1 MRSTKYGALL
11 AKRSLLAFMLTV
23 AAAALTTAIA
33 CGGGETT
40 VIQTVEV
47 EKIVEVEKE
56 VVREVEVEKVVEVA
70 GETVVQTVEV
80 EKIVEVAGET
90 VVEVVEVEKIVEV
103 AGETVVEVVE
113 VEKVVEVAGET
124 KIEVV
129 EVEVEKEVVKEVE
142 VEVVKEV
149 EVEKIVEKEVEVVV
163 IPTPEPVRV
172 DSPHITADP
181 AENVWPTIYDAN
193 GNLFPKPDSF
203 QEAPL
208 LAARVAAGELPP
220 VEERLPENPLVL
232 KPTESI
238 GKYGGTWYRGFTGPA
253 DGQNMERP
261 LHDHFL
267 FYDVSGATVQPN
279 VAESWTVNEDS
290 TEFTFTL
297 RKGHK
302 WSDGAPFTTDDIM
315 FWYEHIL
322 KNEDLVPNKP
332 AWTRPGGKLLQFEKI
347 DDQTFKVTSEEPYGF
362 FVTLMASVI
371 VNGQA
376 TSGERG
382 GGLIAPKH
390 YLSQFHPEFLDGG
403 VEEANAIAAE
413 AGHESWNTYFLQR
426 NNTNQNVDAPMLTAW
441 RLTGSITTNEWSF
454 TRNPYYFAVDTEGN
468 QLPYIDH
475 VVLTLAQNNEVL
487 NLSALA
493 GNYTVMGRHI
503 NLAKLPLFL
512 ENAESVGYRIQFW
525 RQPQSGIANLYI
537 NETWDGNAEI
547 QSFLQNVEFRRA
559 LSMGIERDQINEVFF
574 LGVGQT
580 SGLCQGYPDP
590 DNPGK
595 YVGEDDV
602 QFNPDAANAILDEI
616 GLSAK
621 DGDGFRLMPS
631 GERLTVQ
638 MPAVVAA
645 FEDYPGINEMIAR
658 QWAVNIGVHA
668 EVQSLERSLEA
679 DRRAL
684 NELMLFNWE
693 SSPRST
699 TLITPQHLLPVGGGG
714 NTGRLY
720 GDWHM
725 SGGERGIEPTNPYL
739 REQMELFDESQSTAT
754 ADRAAEILQRV
765 VTLNCLNVNPITTV
779 MNKPTYVAIIKNNVR
794 NIPNPL
800 PFSYHNQTSGNGHPE
815 QWWIDDENA
824 MMGK

>member
-1 MRSTKYGALL
+1 MVAWKRRMR
-11 AKRSLLAFMLTV
+11 
-23 AAAALTTAIA
+23 IA
-33 CGGGETT
+33 E
-40 VIQTVEV
+40 
-47 EKIVEVEKE
+47 
-56 VVREVEVEKVVEVA
+56 
-70 GETVVQTVEV
+70 
-80 EKIVEVAGET
+80 
-90 VVEVVEVEKIVEV
+90 
-103 AGETVVEVVE
+103 
-113 VEKVVEVAGET
+113 
-124 KIEVV
+124 
-129 EVEVEKEVVKEVE
+129 
-142 VEVVKEV
+142 
-149 EVEKIVEKEVEVVV
+149 
-163 IPTPEPVRV
+163 
-172 DSPHITADP
+172 
-181 AENVWPTIYDAN
+181 
-193 GNLFPKPDSF
+193 
-203 QEAPL
+203 
-208 LAARVAAGELPP
+208 
-220 VEERLPENPLVL
+220 
-232 KPTESI
+232 
-238 GKYGGTWYRGFTGPA
+238 
-253 DGQNMERP
+253 
-261 LHDHFL
+261 
-267 FYDVSGATVQPN
+267 
-279 VAESWTVNEDS
+279 
-290 TEFTFTL
+290 
-297 RKGHK
+297 
-302 WSDGAPFTTDDIM
+302 
-315 FWYEHIL
+315 
-322 KNEDLVPNKP
+322 
-332 AWTRPGGKLLQFEKI
+332 
-347 DDQTFKVTSEEPYGF
+347 
-362 FVTLMASVI
+362 
-371 VNGQA
+371 
-376 TSGERG
+376 
-382 GGLIAPKH
+382 
-390 YLSQFHPEFLDGG
+390 
-403 VEEANAIAAE
+403 E
-413 AGHESWNTYFLQR
+413 AGHENWFTYFLQR

-616 GLSAK
+616 GLSSK

-725 SGGERGIEPTNPYL
+725 SGGDRGIEPTNPYL

-800 PFSYHNQTSGNGHPE
+800 PFSYHNQTSGNGHS
-815 QWWIDDENA
+815 
-824 MMGK
+824 

>member
-1 MRSTKYGALL
+1 MRSTKYSALL
-11 AKRSLLAFMLTV
+11 SKRSLVAFMLTV
-23 AAAALTTAIA
+23 VAFSLTTAIA
-33 CGGGETT
+33 CGGGET
-40 VIQTVEV
+40 VIQTVEVERIVEVEKEVVEVVEV
-47 EKIVEVEKE
+47 EKIVEVE
-56 VVREVEVEKVVEVA
+56 RE
-70 GETVVQTVEV
+70 
-80 EKIVEVAGET
+80 

-103 AGETVVEVVE
+103 AGETIVEVVE
-113 VEKVVEVAGET
+113 VEKIVEVAGET

-129 EVEVEKEVVKEVE
+129 EVEKIVEVAGETKIEVVE
-142 VEVVKEV
+142 VEKQV
-149 EVEKIVEKEVEVVV
+149 EVEKIVEVMV

-172 DSPHITADP
+172 DSPHITNDP
-181 AENVWPTIYDAN
+181 AENEWPTIHDAS
-193 GNLFPKPDSF
+193 GNLLPIPDSF

-232 KPTESI
+232 KPTSGI

-267 FYDVSGATVQPN
+267 FFDVSGSVVQPN
-279 VAESWTVNEDS
+279 IAESWTANEDS

-315 FWYEHIL
+315 FWYEYVL
-322 KNEDLVPNKP
+322 QNEELVPSKP
-332 AWTRPGGKLLQFEKI
+332 SWIQPGGNLLQFEKI
-347 DDQTFKVTSEEPYGF
+347 DDQTFKVTSAEPYGF
-362 FVTLMASVI
+362 FITQMASVT
-371 VNGQA
+371 VAGQA
-376 TSGERG
+376 TRGERG
-382 GGLIAPKH
+382 LGLYAPKH
-390 YLSQFHPEFLDGG
+390 YLSQFHPDFLDGG
-403 VEEANAIAAE
+403 VEEANAIAEE
-413 AGHESWNTYFLQR
+413 AGFENWFTYFLQR

-454 TRNPYYFAVDTEGN
+454 ERNPYYFAVDTEGN
-468 QLPYIDH
+468 QLPYIDS
-475 VVLTLAQNNEVL
+475 VNLTLAQNNEVL

-512 ENAESVGYRIQFW
+512 ENAESVGYRVQFW

-537 NETWDGNAEI
+537 NETWDGNAEL
-547 QSFLQNVEFRRA
+547 QSYLQNIEFRRA
-559 LSMGIERDQINEVFF
+559 LSMGIQRDQINEVFY
-574 LGVGQT
+574 LGIGQT

-602 QFNPDAANAILDEI
+602 QFNADAANAILDEI
-616 GLSAK
+616 GLDQK

-631 GERLTVQ
+631 GDKLTIQ
-638 MPAVVAA
+638 MPAVAAA
-645 FEDYPGINEMIAR
+645 FEDYPGINEMVAR
-658 QWAVNIGVHA
+658 QWAINIGIHA
-668 EVQSLERSLEA
+668 EVQTLERGLEA

-699 TLITPQHLLPVGGGG
+699 TLITPGHLLPVGGGG

-725 SGGERGIEPTNPYL
+725 SSGERGIEPTNPYL
-739 REQMELFDESQSTAT
+739 REQMTLYDESQTTAT
-754 ADRAAEILQRV
+754 SDRAAEILQRV

>member
-11 AKRSLLAFMLTV
+11 VKRSLLAFMLTAV
-23 AAAALTTAIA
+23 AAAMTTAIA
-33 CGGGETT
+33 CGGGET

-47 EKIVEVEKE
+47 EKIVEVEKA
-56 VVREVEVEKVVEVA
+56 VVQTVEVEKVVEVA
-70 GETVVQTVEV
+70 GETM
-80 EKIVEVAGET
+80 
-90 VVEVVEVEKIVEV
+90 VEVVEVEKIVEV
-103 AGETVVEVVE
+103 AGETMVEVVE
-113 VEKVVEVAGET
+113 VEK
-124 KIEVV
+124 I
-129 EVEVEKEVVKEVE
+129 VEVEKEVVKEVE
-142 VEVVKEV
+142 VEKIVEVAGETMVEVV
-149 EVEKIVEKEVEVVV
+149 EVEKIV

-181 AENVWPTIYDAN
+181 AENSWPTVYDDN
-193 GNLFPKPDSF
+193 GNLLPKPDSF

-232 KPTESI
+232 KPTDGI

-261 LHDHFL
+261 LKDHLL
-267 FYDVSGATVQPN
+267 FYEVSGLTVQPN
-279 VAESWTVNEDS
+279 IAESWTQNEDA

-302 WSDGAPFTTDDIM
+302 WSDGHPFTTADIM
-315 FWYEHIL
+315 FWVDHML
-322 KNEDLVPNKP
+322 HNEELNPAKP
-332 AWTRPGGKLLQFEKI
+332 AWTQKGGETLKFEAI
-347 DDQTFKVTSEEPYGF
+347 DEQTFKVTSPEPYAP
-362 FVTLMASVI
+362 FVTLVASVI
-371 VNGQA
+371 VAGQH
-376 TSGERG
+376 TRG
-382 GGLIAPKH
+382 DGGDGLYAPRH
-390 YLSQFHPEFLDGG
+390 YLEQFHPDFVGL
-403 VEEANAIAAE
+403 EEAERKASE
-413 AGHESWNTYFLQR
+413 AGFDNWYTYFLDR
-426 NNTNQNVDAPMLTAW
+426 NHANANPDAPMLTAW
-441 RLTGSITTNEWSF
+441 RVTGSINTNEWSF
-454 TRNPYYFAVDTEGN
+454 ERNPYYYAVDTEGN
-468 QLPYIDH
+468 QLPYIDR
-475 VVLTLAQNNEVL
+475 VVLSLAQNLEVL

-503 NLAKLPLFL
+503 NIAKLPLFL

-525 RQPQSGIANLYI
+525 RQPQSGIANIYV

-559 LSMGIERDQINEVFF
+559 LSLGIERDQINEVFF
-574 LGVGQT
+574 LGIGAT

-595 YVGEDDV
+595 YIGEDDV
-602 QFNPDAANAILDEI
+602 QFNPDAANAILDSI
-616 GLSAK
+616 GLDQK

-631 GERLTVQ
+631 GERLVIQ
-638 MPAVVAA
+638 LPSVAAA
-645 FEDYPGINEMIAR
+645 FEDYPGINEMISR
-658 QWAVNIGVHA
+658 QWEVNIGVRA
-668 EVQSLERSLEA
+668 EVQTLERGLHG
-679 DRRAL
+679 DRALL
-684 NELMLFNWE
+684 NELMTTNWE

-720 GDWHM
+720 GDWHQ
-725 SGGERGIEPTNPYL
+725 SNGENGTDPAGINDL
-739 REQMELFDESQSTAT
+739 IKEQMDLYDESQSTAGP
-754 ADRAAEILQRV
+754 ARYNEILQRV
-765 VTLNCLNVNPITTV
+765 VELNCLNVNPITTV
-779 MNKPTYVAIIKNNVR
+779 MNKPTYVTVIKNNVR

-800 PFSYHNQTSGNGHPE
+800 PFSYHNQTSGNGFPE

>member
-1 MRSTKYGALL
+1 MRSTKYSALL
-11 AKRSLLAFMLTV
+11 SKRSLVAFMLTAV
-23 AAAALTTAIA
+23 AVSLTTAIA
-33 CGGGETT
+33 CGGGET
-40 VIQTVEV
+40 VIQTVEVERIVEVEKEVVEVVEV

-56 VVREVEVEKVVEVA
+56 VVEI
-70 GETVVQTVEV
+70 VEV

-90 VVEVVEVEKIVEV
+90 IVEVVEVEKIVEV
-103 AGETVVEVVE
+103 EKQVDVERIVEVM
-113 VEKVVEVAGET
+113 
-124 KIEVV
+124 
-129 EVEVEKEVVKEVE
+129 
-142 VEVVKEV
+142 
-149 EVEKIVEKEVEVVV
+149 V
-163 IPTPEPVRV
+163 IPTLEPVRV
-172 DSPHITADP
+172 DSPHITADVSP
-181 AENVWPTIYDAN
+181 NEWPTIYDDN
-193 GNLFPKPDSF
+193 DNLFPIPDSF

-208 LAARVAAGELPP
+208 LAARVAAGELPS

-232 KPTESI
+232 KPTSGI

-267 FYDVSGATVQPN
+267 FYDVSGSTVQPN
-279 VAESWTVNEDS
+279 VAESWTVNDDS

-302 WSDGAPFTTDDIM
+302 WSDGAPLTTDDIM
-315 FWYEHIL
+315 FWYEKIQG
-322 KNEDLVPNKP
+322 NDELVPAKP
-332 AWTRPGGKLLQFEKI
+332 AWMNPGGELLQFEKV
-347 DDQTFKVTSEEPYGF
+347 DDQTFKVTSAEPYGF
-362 FVTLMASVI
+362 FVTLMASVV

-390 YLSQFHPEFLDGG
+390 YLSQFHPDFLDGG
-403 VEEANAIAAE
+403 VEEANAIAEE
-413 AGHESWNTYFLQR
+413 AGFDNWFTYFLQR

-441 RLTGSITTNEWSF
+441 RLTGSINTNEWSF
-454 TRNPYYFAVDTEGN
+454 ERNPYYFAVDTEGN
-468 QLPYIDH
+468 QLPYIDSVH
-475 VVLTLAQNNEVL
+475 LTLAQNNEVL

-512 ENAESVGYRIQFW
+512 ENAESVGYRVQFW

-547 QSFLQNVEFRRA
+547 QSYLQNIEFRRA

-574 LGVGQT
+574 LGIGQT

-595 YVGEDDV
+595 YVGEGDV
-602 QFNPDAANAILDEI
+602 QFNADAANTILDEI
-616 GLSAK
+616 GLDQK

-631 GERLTVQ
+631 GEKLTIQ

-645 FEDYPGINEMIAR
+645 FEDYPAINEMIAR
-658 QWAVNIGVHA
+658 QWAVNIGVHG
-668 EVQSLERSLEA
+668 EVQSLERGLEA
-679 DRRAL
+679 DRRQL

-699 TLITPQHLLPVGGGG
+699 TLITPTHLLPVSGGG

-720 GDWHM
+720 GDWYM
-725 SGGERGIEPTNPYL
+725 SGGERGIQPTNPYL
-739 REQMELFDESQSTAT
+739 LEQMELFDESQTTAT